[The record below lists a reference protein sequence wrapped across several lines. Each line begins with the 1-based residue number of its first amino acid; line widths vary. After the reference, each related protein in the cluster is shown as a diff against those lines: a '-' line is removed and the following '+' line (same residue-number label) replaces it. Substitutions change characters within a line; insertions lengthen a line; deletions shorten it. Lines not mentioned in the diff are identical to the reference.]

1 MNWQKGLKF
10 RVELDS
16 PLKEKTT
23 FRIGGEAKWFSRPKD
38 SRELALLV
46 GKAKNYRL
54 PVFILGAG
62 SNILVSDKGVRGIV
76 VKLDSPF
83 FKKASCSGSA
93 LEAGSG
99 ALLGQLIRKAGA
111 FGLSGLEFL
120 SGIPGSL
127 GGALAMNAGCWG
139 RCILDLVEKVQVMD
153 YNGAIKNLTRKDI
166 RFGYRNSG
174 LSNYII
180 LAAHLGL
187 TRKPKVEIRKKQEDY
202 LRQRRNSQD
211 VSLPNA
217 GCIFKNPKKNSAGRL
232 IDLCGLKG
240 RHIGNAVISRKHANF
255 ILNGGNAKA
264 ADVLRLM
271 NLAKKEV
278 KKRFNITLIPEIK
291 IWK

>member
-1 MNWQKGLKF
+1 MNWQKGLKV
-10 RVELDS
+10 RVKS
-16 PLKEKTT
+16 NAPLKAWTT
-23 FRIGGEAKWFSRPKD
+23 FRIGGRARWFSQPKD

-46 GKAKNYRL
+46 RAARKYSL

-83 FKKASCSGSA
+83 FKKVSRSGAS
-93 LEAGSG
+93 LKAGSG
-99 ALLGQLIRKAGA
+99 ILLGQLIRKAETL
-111 FGLSGLEFL
+111 GLSGLEFL

-139 RCILDLVEKVQVMD
+139 RCILDLVEKAEVMD
-153 YNGAIKNLTRKDI
+153 YRGRIKNLNKKGI
-166 RFGYRNSG
+166 RYGYRNSG

-180 LAAHLGL
+180 LGADLWL
-187 TRKPKVEIRKKQEDY
+187 TKKDKAGIMKIEEDY

-211 VSLPNA
+211 ATLPNA
-217 GCIFKNPKKNSAGRL
+217 GCIFKNPKENSAGKL
-232 IDLCGLKG
+232 IDLCDLRG
-240 RHIGNAVISRKHANF
+240 RRIGNAVISQKHANF
-255 ILNGGNAKA
+255 ILNSGNAKS

-271 NLAKKEV
+271 SLAKKEV
-278 KKRFNITLIPEIK
+278 KKRFNITLEPEIK